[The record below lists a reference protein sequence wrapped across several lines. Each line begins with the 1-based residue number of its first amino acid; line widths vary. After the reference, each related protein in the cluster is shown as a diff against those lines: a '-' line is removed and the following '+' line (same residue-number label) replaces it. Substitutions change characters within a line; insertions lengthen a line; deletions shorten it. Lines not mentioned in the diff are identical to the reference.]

1 MNNGYEKLVAKI
13 QHFYDLIQQ
22 SADREC
28 DLSITSHEADTKAQC
43 LIVVGAYQ
51 TLGAMYKDVFKD
63 FLYDN
68 TEDNG
73 KA

>member
-22 SADREC
+22 SSDREC
-28 DLSITSHEADTKAQC
+28 DLSITSHEPATKAQC

-51 TLGAMYKDVFKD
+51 VMATMYKDVFKD

-68 TEDNG
+68 EDN
-73 KA
+73 AAP